1 MKNKQGKDKCNP
13 VSWVL
18 EYTLSEQC
26 LLFFKLVMFSS
37 DFNWWNTL
45 KGPFKG
51 QFLVHSLY
59 QLTAAFVEFENE
71 SIKTLFQAFKV
82 THS

>member
-1 MKNKQGKDKCNP
+1 M
-13 VSWVL
+13 
-18 EYTLSEQC
+18 T
-26 LLFFKLVMFSS
+26 FS
-37 DFNWWNTL
+37 WWNTL

-51 QFLVHSLY
+51 QFLVYSLY

-71 SIKTLFQAFKV
+71 SIKILFQAFKA